1 MQRSQLLNITRYLSS
16 IKLRVAVTP
25 RDAQRGELDGAE
37 SIVGRGI
44 ARSSSG
50 IMTSMGLLLGE
61 PEMAVVVLGQDR
73 SGVELEVR
81 AEERLRVPNWFGE
94 AMLLGRY
101 WLVSGLVGY
110 LEEEVRVVRGRMGWY
125 EVADF
130 VLLLNSYAI
139 SGERT
144 LAISSKP

>member
-1 MQRSQLLNITRYLSS
+1 MSS
-16 IKLRVAVTP
+16 K
-25 RDAQRGELDGAE
+25 
-37 SIVGRGI
+37 
-44 ARSSSG
+44 
-50 IMTSMGLLLGE
+50 GLLLGE

-94 AMLLGRY
+94 AVLLGQY
-101 WLVSGLVGY
+101 WLASGLVGY
-110 LEEEVRVVRGRMGWY
+110 LEEEVRVVRGRMGRY

-144 LAISSKP
+144 LADFFKALAPVQEVLMGAWGRSKCPCASSLSPFLAAVNAEAVGRLRELFESD